1 PPNSSK
7 TILFQVQTNNPP
19 TETEIVNQSSVNYQY
34 VSIPTA
40 PPVNRSV
47 NSNIVTTS
55 LQNANILSVK
65 QADVTF
71 VSIGQNI
78 TYTNTLQNIG
88 TIPAN
93 NTVFIDNIPEG
104 TIFIEDSLSINNV
117 IQPGAN
123 PENGVTLG
131 TIQPDE
137 TVTISFQ
144 VQLTNIPEGNTVIN
158 ISDTSYE
165 YQIDSSSP
173 IIQRRSLSNAVN
185 TEVRT
190 ASVSAIKSANRSITR
205 IGQVITYTVAVTNAG
220 TVPITNTLLIDA
232 IAAGTTFVPNSILVD
247 GIPRPDENPITGI
260 TLGIILPNNTIIV
273 TFQVNV
279 VSTPSQNNIN
289 NIAVIH
295 YEYQP
300 APSLPPISETISS
313 NSTNIQFIDVILI
326 ATKSANTVLA
336 NIDETIEYTVF
347 IQNNGSTATNSI
359 FFTDIIEDGT
369 VFIPG
374 SVTVNNTVLPA
385 ADPNI
390 GFSIPN
396 ITSGQVTTIT
406 FQVSVTNLPAV
417 NPTPNTANIV
427 YDFIFNPDFAPIQKS
442 TTSNTTFVQIND
454 ADIVS
459 LKTVDLTSVTIGDVL
474 TYTTTLTNTGNTDA
488 TALVFTDN
496 IPGGTTFIDG
506 SVLVNNIPQLNANPS
521 TGILLGTIAP
531 NISIPVTFSVT
542 VVALPAS
549 GRIQNQSTSRYT
561 INSEEQISTS
571 NITFTEVISANIIA
585 TKTTPIQYADL
596 QTIIPYTISITNNG
610 NIQVENIIVT
620 DIIPANTSFIENS
633 VIVNGSA
640 RPNDNPLSGIQLDNI
655 PPNTTATIL
664 FQVRVTSIPQTNPI
678 SNTSTIEYQYTLPN
692 QPPITETIISS
703 AAVTTINHA
712 TLNSNKTVDLAFATV
727 GDALTYTI
735 TLNQTGNVAVNDV
748 IIQDIIPQGTTFI
761 ENSVIVN
768 GETLPGVN
776 PVSGIPIGTIIVDGD
791 ASISFQVLVTSIPT
805 PNVLNNNAITTFN
818 YIVNPNNV
826 PVTNTTTTNTVTTTV
841 QNDNVFAIKSVDVTN
856 ALPGQTL
863 TYTISITNNGNI
875 TIEDLLLVDTAPVDT
890 TFVFSSVTINGINQP
905 NANPENGITLG
916 NLAPNESAIITFQVT
931 ISSSPLQSAINNDAS
946 VSYTATIDPN
956 EPPITI
962 TKQTNTVTTTVVDPM
977 VRIGKTADKSIV
989 ATGDTITFTLEVI
1002 NHSPIPTIST
1012 SVLDSIP
1019 AGTTFIENSVTIN
1032 GTPVPNV
1039 RPDTG
1044 INIGALPTNGV
1055 ATIIFKILVTSIPS
1069 NSTIINF
1076 ATVTAA
1082 FQLTPQ
1088 DPIVTFIVNSN
1099 IVRIPVQFI
1108 TATVIKNASV
1118 SSAYLNQYFDYT
1130 VRITNTSDVSLSNVS
1145 LQDTIPAGLQFINGT
1160 VFINGE
1166 RSPLAN
1172 PNIGFLVTTN
1182 LEPDETIIVLF
1193 TVQVINPPVNNE
1205 FKNIANVSLQLQVSP
1220 TDPPIT
1226 VTVTS
1231 NENIVTFIS
1240 DNPDEVL
1247 PNLNCFFD
1255 GERFIRITPRNIRNY
1270 FWIWWK

>member
-1 PPNSSK
+1 
-7 TILFQVQTNNPP
+7 
-19 TETEIVNQSSVNYQY
+19 
-34 VSIPTA
+34 
-40 PPVNRSV
+40 
-47 NSNIVTTS
+47 
-55 LQNANILSVK
+55 
-65 QADVTF
+65 
-71 VSIGQNI
+71 
-78 TYTNTLQNIG
+78 
-88 TIPAN
+88 
-93 NTVFIDNIPEG
+93 
-104 TIFIEDSLSINNV
+104 
-117 IQPGAN
+117 
-123 PENGVTLG
+123 
-131 TIQPDE
+131 
-137 TVTISFQ
+137 
-144 VQLTNIPEGNTVIN
+144 
-158 ISDTSYE
+158 
-165 YQIDSSSP
+165 
-173 IIQRRSLSNAVN
+173 
-185 TEVRT
+185 
-190 ASVSAIKSANRSITR
+190 
-205 IGQVITYTVAVTNAG
+205 
-220 TVPITNTLLIDA
+220 
-232 IAAGTTFVPNSILVD
+232 
-247 GIPRPDENPITGI
+247 
-260 TLGIILPNNTIIV
+260 
-273 TFQVNV
+273 
-279 VSTPSQNNIN
+279 
-289 NIAVIH
+289 
-295 YEYQP
+295 
-300 APSLPPISETISS
+300 
-313 NSTNIQFIDVILI
+313 
-326 ATKSANTVLA
+326 AT
-336 NIDETIEYTVF
+336 
-347 IQNNGSTATNSI
+347 TNSI
-359 FFTDIIEDGT
+359 FFTDTIADGT

-374 SVTVNNTVLPA
+374 SVVVNNTVLPA

-396 ITSGQVTTIT
+396 VAAGQMATIT

-417 NPTPNTANIV
+417 NPTPNTANVV

-459 LKTVDLTSVTIGDVL
+459 LKTVDLTSVTIGDIL

-488 TALVFTDN
+488 TAVVFTDN
-496 IPGGTTFIDG
+496 IPNGTTFIDG

-521 TGILLGTIAP
+521 AGILVGTIAP

-549 GRIQNQSTSRYT
+549 GHVQNQSTSRYT
-561 INSEEQISTS
+561 INVEEQISTS
-571 NITFTEVISANIIA
+571 NITFTEVISANVIA

-633 VIVNGSA
+633 VIVNGNA
-640 RPNDNPLSGIQLDNI
+640 RPNDNPLNGIQIDNI

-678 SNTSTIEYQYTLPN
+678 SNTSTIEYEYTVPN
-692 QPPITETIISS
+692 RPPITETIISS
-703 AAVTTINHA
+703 AALTEINHA
-712 TLNSNKTVDLAFATV
+712 NLNSNKAVDLAFATV
-727 GDALTYTI
+727 GDTLTYTI

-776 PVSGIPIGTIIVDGD
+776 PVSGIPIGTITIGGD
-791 ASISFQVLVTSIPT
+791 AIVSFQVTVTSIPT
-805 PNVLNNNAITTFN
+805 PNELNNNAITTFN

-826 PVTNTTTTNTVTTTV
+826 PVTNTTTTNTVKTTV
-841 QNDNVFAIKSVDVTN
+841 QNDNVIAFKSADVTN

-863 TYTISITNNGNI
+863 TYTITITNSGNV
-875 TIEDLLLVDTAPVDT
+875 TIEDLLAIDAVPIDT
-890 TFVFSSVTINGINQP
+890 TFVAGSVTINGINQP
-905 NANPENGITLG
+905 NENPENGITLG
-916 NLAPNESAIITFQVT
+916 NLAPNEFVIITFQVT
-931 ISSSPLQSAINNDAS
+931 ISSSTLQSTINNDAS
-946 VSYTATIDPN
+946 VSYTVIIDPTK
-956 EPPITI
+956 PPITI
-962 TKQTNTVTTTVVDPM
+962 TKQTNTVTTTVIDPM
-977 VRIGKTADKSIV
+977 VRIEKTADKSIV
-989 ATGDTITFTLEVI
+989 VIGDIITFTLAVF

-1012 SVLDSIP
+1012 SVIDTIP

-1044 INIGALPTNGV
+1044 INIGSLSAGTV
-1055 ATIIFKILVTSIPS
+1055 ATITFQVLATSILS
-1069 NSTIINF
+1069 NSTIINS

-1088 DPIVTFIVNSN
+1088 DPIITFIVNSN

-1108 TATVIKNASV
+1108 TATVTKNASV

-1130 VRITNTSDVSLSNVS
+1130 VRITNTSEISLSNIS

-1172 PNIGFLVTTN
+1172 PNIGFLVATN
-1182 LEPDETIIVLF
+1182 LEPNETIIVLF
-1193 TVQVINPPVNNE
+1193 TVQVISPPVNNP
-1205 FKNIANVSLQLQVSP
+1205 FKNTANISLQLQVSP

-1231 NENIVTFIS
+1231 NENIVTFVPE
-1240 DNPDEVL
+1240 NPDEAL

-1255 GERFIRITPRNIRNY
+1255 GERFIRITPRNVRNY
-1270 FWIWWK
+1270 LWTWIWWK

>member
-1 PPNSSK
+1 
-7 TILFQVQTNNPP
+7 
-19 TETEIVNQSSVNYQY
+19 
-34 VSIPTA
+34 
-40 PPVNRSV
+40 
-47 NSNIVTTS
+47 
-55 LQNANILSVK
+55 
-65 QADVTF
+65 
-71 VSIGQNI
+71 
-78 TYTNTLQNIG
+78 
-88 TIPAN
+88 
-93 NTVFIDNIPEG
+93 
-104 TIFIEDSLSINNV
+104 NNV
-117 IQPGAN
+117 IQPGTN

-144 VQLTNIPEGNTVIN
+144 VQLTNIPEDNTVIN

-165 YQIDSSSP
+165 YQIDPSSP
-173 IIQRRSLSNAVN
+173 IIQRRSLSNTVN

-190 ASVSAIKSANRSITR
+190 ANVSAIKSANRSITR
-205 IGQVITYTVAVTNAG
+205 IGQIITYTIAVTNAG

-232 IAAGTTFVPNSILVD
+232 IAAGTTFVPDSILVD
-247 GIPRPDENPITGI
+247 GIPRPNENPSTGI
-260 TLGIILPNNTIIV
+260 SLNIILPNNTIIV

-279 VSTPSQNNIN
+279 DSIPSQNNMN

-300 APSLPPISETISS
+300 DQSLPPISETTSS
-313 NSTNIQFIDVILI
+313 NTTNIQFIDAILI

-336 NIDETIEYTVF
+336 NIDETIEYTVL
-347 IQNNGSTATNSI
+347 IQNNGSTTTNSI

-369 VFIPG
+369 VFISG

-396 ITSGQVTTIT
+396 ITSGQVATIT
-406 FQVSVTNLPAV
+406 FQVSVTNLPAA

-791 ASISFQVLVTSIPT
+791 AIVSFQVTVTTIPT
-805 PNVLNNNAITTFN
+805 PNELNNNAITTFN

-841 QNDNVFAIKSVDVTN
+841 QNDNVIAIKSVDVTN
-856 ALPGQTL
+856 ALPAQTL
-863 TYTISITNNGNI
+863 TYTITIMNSGNV
-875 TIEDLLLVDTAPVDT
+875 TIEDLLVIDTIPIDT
-890 TFVFSSVTINGINQP
+890 TFVAGSVTINGINQP
-905 NANPENGITLG
+905 NENPENGITLG
-916 NLAPNESAIITFQVT
+916 NLAHNDSVIITFQVT
-931 ISSSPLQSAINNDAS
+931 ISSSTLQPTINNDAT
-946 VSYTATIDPN
+946 VSYTVIIDPD

-962 TKQTNTVTTTVVDPM
+962 TKQTNTVTTTLIEP
-977 VRIGKTADKSIV
+977 IINIEKTADKSIV
-989 ATGDTITFTLEVI
+989 VIGDVITFTLEVF
-1002 NHSPIPTIST
+1002 NDSTIPTIST
-1012 SVLDSIP
+1012 SVIDTIP

-1032 GTPVPNV
+1032 GTSVPNV

-1044 INIGALPTNGV
+1044 INIGSLSAGTV
-1055 ATIIFKILVTSIPS
+1055 ATITFQVLVTSIPS
-1069 NSTIINF
+1069 NSTIINS

-1088 DPIVTFIVNSN
+1088 DPIITFIVNSN

-1108 TATVIKNASV
+1108 TTTVTKNASV

-1130 VRITNTSDVSLSNVS
+1130 VRITNTSKISLSNIS

-1172 PNIGFLVTTN
+1172 PNIGFLVATN
-1182 LEPDETIIVLF
+1182 LEPNETIIVLF
-1193 TVQVINPPVNNE
+1193 TVQVISPPVNNE
-1205 FKNIANVSLQLQVSP
+1205 FKNTANISLQLQVSP

-1231 NENIVTFIS
+1231 NENIVTFVPE
-1240 DNPDEVL
+1240 NPDETL

-1270 FWIWWK
+1270 LWAWIWWQ